1 MEGGGTFMSSINYQ
15 RIENQRCAQQ
25 GGNNTK
31 YNQTLTI
38 IFSVVVTYVL
48 MVFVPKCKSCQFPH
62 KYTLV
67 HIVPHEISIFTKYFH
82 AHELGWHVYVVYELE
97 KFVGHN

>member
-1 MEGGGTFMSSINYQ
+1 
-15 RIENQRCAQQ
+15 
-25 GGNNTK
+25 
-31 YNQTLTI
+31 
-38 IFSVVVTYVL
+38 

-82 AHELGWHVYVVYELE
+82 VHELGWHVYVVYELE